1 MYNYWFVCRRNAAS
15 EFVSFVRFTIVF
27 MEFCCVSVCWRAY
40 RRNKKDNSEKKSVL
54 YVGFQL
60 KQTRVTIQ
68 LILTVRLI
76 ITVELPNYQQ
86 KRVGKV
92 VRNKR
97 RSMSSAHFLCRIVCK
112 WECVSE

>member
-1 MYNYWFVCRRNAAS
+1 MLVC
-15 EFVSFVRFTIVF
+15 VGVRIEGIRKTTPRIKT
-27 MEFCCVSVCWRAY
+27 MS
-40 RRNKKDNSEKKSVL
+40 